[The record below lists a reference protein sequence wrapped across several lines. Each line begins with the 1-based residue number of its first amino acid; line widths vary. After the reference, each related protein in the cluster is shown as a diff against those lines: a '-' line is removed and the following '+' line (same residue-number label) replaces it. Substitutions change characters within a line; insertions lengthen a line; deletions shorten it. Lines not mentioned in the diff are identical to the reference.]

1 MHTRAPLAPGYDVS
15 RVIVG
20 GWQLSRGHHRD
31 SVSEDEAVERLVA
44 IADLGVDTLDCADIY
59 TGVEELYGRFL
70 KRWRTTSG
78 GNRPIRIH
86 TKLVPD
92 LSALA
97 SVDRRYVEGIV
108 DRSLRRLGVEALDL
122 VQFYWWDTS
131 VGRWTEAA
139 AALGDLVRA
148 GKIRNLGAT
157 NLTAAEVRALEEEA
171 GVPVVADQVQYSV
184 LDRRAEH
191 GLAGH
196 CVASGRT
203 SILAFGGLAGGFL
216 TSKWLDTAP
225 PAEPFSNRSMTKY
238 RLIIDEFGGWQ
249 AYQDLLHALAGM
261 AASLGAGVLALAG
274 GIEGL
279 WGGSGGAPLRWGI
292 AAAIV
297 ATFVISAALGI
308 QRGIA
313 RLSLLNVW
321 LFLAVLLFVV
331 VADPAARLPGLGLS
345 GAADYAASFV
355 PRSLGIDVDP
365 DWHRQ
370 WTIFNWAN
378 WFAWAPVTALFLGRL
393 AIGYSVRAF
402 ILVNLLLPALFGAAW
417 MIAVAGTTIILDQ
430 QSGGSLYAVLTSA
443 GPDPLLYRLFSQ
455 LGGGLPVLVLL
466 IGAIFIS
473 YVTAADSNV
482 SAMSALSTHGISP
495 ESPEA
500 PLAVKLAWGIT
511 VGLVATILVAAAG
524 IDGIRMMSVLGGF
537 PALFI
542 ILGAAVS
549 LAVMAIERRPLVAAT
564 DR

>member
-1 MHTRAPLAPGYDVS
+1 MRSDPHLPAPTKYPLNRPVFFAPLAVLLIAVLLS
-15 RVIVG
+15 L
-20 GWQLSRGHHRD
+20 WQGA
-31 SVSEDEAVERLVA
+31 AVVAAETAINDWILRHFSPLFAWAGIAFLALLLLVA
-44 IADLGVDTLDCADIY
+44 LSPLGGRIIGGAKATPILTRWRWFAVTLCTTIATGILFWGAAEPLFHLNDPPAMLGLDPGSDAAATFAMSTMFLHWTLTPYAIY
-59 TGVEELYGRFL
+59 TVAGLAFA
-70 KRWRTTSG
+70 
-78 GNRPIRIH
+78 
-86 TKLVPD
+86 LVYY
-92 LSALA
+92 
-97 SVDRRYVEGIV
+97 DRR
-108 DRSLRRLGVEALDL
+108 
-122 VQFYWWDTS
+122 
-131 VGRWTEAA
+131 
-139 AALGDLVRA
+139 
-148 GKIRNLGAT
+148 
-157 NLTAAEVRALEEEA
+157 
-171 GVPVVADQVQYSV
+171 
-184 LDRRAEH
+184 
-191 GLAGH
+191 
-196 CVASGRT
+196 
-203 SILAFGGLAGGFL
+203 
-216 TSKWLDTAP
+216 
-225 PAEPFSNRSMTKY
+225 EPFSLSSLFVP
-238 RLIIDEFGGWQ
+238 LIGQRAHGAAGTAIDIVCLF
-249 AYQDLLHALAGM
+249 ALVAGM